1 MKMIIASY
9 GAGVRGS
16 VFKIK
21 FKVLAGEFES
31 IRPFQ
36 DLFSLQ
42 EKIRFKVIKKSII
55 KTILEK
61 KLSNDKSL
69 EVNVVISRKN
79 QWHQYLTR
87 KMTVNRE

>member
-31 IRPFQ
+31 I
-36 DLFSLQ
+36 
-42 EKIRFKVIKKSII
+42 
-55 KTILEK
+55 KTFPGFVQLVGE
-61 KLSNDKSL
+61 N
-69 EVNVVISRKN
+69 
-79 QWHQYLTR
+79 
-87 KMTVNRE
+87 

>member
-31 IRPFQ
+31 IETFPGFVQ
-36 DLFSLQ
+36 LVG
-42 EKIRFKVIKKSII
+42 E
-55 KTILEK
+55 
-61 KLSNDKSL
+61 N
-69 EVNVVISRKN
+69 
-79 QWHQYLTR
+79 
-87 KMTVNRE
+87 